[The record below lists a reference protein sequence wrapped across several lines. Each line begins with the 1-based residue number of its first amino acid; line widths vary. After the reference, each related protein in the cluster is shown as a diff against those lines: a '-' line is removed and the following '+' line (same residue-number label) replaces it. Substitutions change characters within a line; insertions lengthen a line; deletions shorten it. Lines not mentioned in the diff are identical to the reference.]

1 MNERKSYS
9 TVEPTN
15 SNSLRGSPT
24 VVVEPGYPTV
34 IVESGYPTVVA
45 EPRYPTDIVEA
56 EYIAQPSNSIEI
68 IIDNSIPNIN
78 EVSHS
83 DSIHNKDFLYEENYN
98 EVAISEEIS
107 KDRSYNHDFLSH
119 GLGSEN
125 IFEGNSFDFLSTAIS
140 PDLI

>member
-1 MNERKSYS
+1 MYFYSEMLMNERKSYS

-24 VVVEPGYPTV
+24 VVVEPGFPTV
-34 IVESGYPTVVA
+34 IVESGYPT
-45 EPRYPTDIVEA
+45 DIVET

-78 EVSHS
+78 EVSHNN
-83 DSIHNKDFLYEENYN
+83 DIHNKDFLYEENYN